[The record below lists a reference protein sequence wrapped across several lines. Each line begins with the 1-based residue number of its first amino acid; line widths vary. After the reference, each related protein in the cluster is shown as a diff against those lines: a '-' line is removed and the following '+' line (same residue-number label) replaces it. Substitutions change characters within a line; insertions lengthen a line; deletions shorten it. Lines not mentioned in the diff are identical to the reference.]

1 MQYRNIELFCNLL
14 LEFFYIDVNSRKIDN
29 FRKNCYLNLT
39 SVFLKTKSK
48 FEKKN
53 SKLRGKATLPDMSPN
68 STM

>member
-14 LEFFYIDVNSRKIDN
+14 LEFFLNRCKKVAKSPK

-39 SVFLKTKSK
+39 SVYKKTKSK

-53 SKLRGKATLPDMSPN
+53 TMLRGKATFPL
-68 STM
+68 

>member
-14 LEFFYIDVNSRKIDN
+14 LEFLYIDVNSRKIAN

-48 FEKKN
+48 FEKN
-53 SKLRGKATLPDMSPN
+53 SKLRGKATLPEMSPN